1 MSEEVVARR
10 QEVHELRRENTT
22 LLSTNATLAQSLRS
36 FEQTVA
42 QLRNEN
48 DNYRKN
54 EKQHE

>member
-1 MSEEVVARR
+1 
-10 QEVHELRRENTT
+10 
-22 LLSTNATLAQSLRS
+22 LAQSLRS